1 MKRGRMRTAAAF
13 AASLTLALSGCGQ
26 SAGTVFSQE
35 HAAAGS
41 SGLAAPPAG
50 SGTGSRTV
58 SAASVSRASSA
69 EAECI
74 GVAPG
79 NGSES
84 GNSRETVS
92 SASGS
97 TSAGA
102 ESGGAAGSGPET
114 VSGAES
120 GRAAGTESAGRAV
133 SSAPDVITS
142 ETVSFNPAWLYA
154 GNSKIHSGTATL
166 YHAQPSLA
174 RHKTVCVNAGH
185 GTEGGES
192 VKTLCHPD
200 GTPKVTGGSTG
211 AGATEAMAVAGGMEF
226 DDGTPERDVTLALAI
241 AVRDQLLQSGY
252 DVLMIRESQDVQLD
266 NIARTLM
273 ANNLADCH
281 IALHYDG
288 TDRDKGVFFMSVPQ
302 VDSYLS
308 MEPVASHWQDHDRL
322 GRAVTA
328 GIAAQGFSLFDGGEM
343 QMDLTQTSY
352 STVPSID
359 LECGDAAS
367 DHSGATFPGLAA
379 GIVSGVSSFFGFAG

>member
-102 ESGGAAGSGPET
+102 ESGG
-114 VSGAES
+114 
-120 GRAAGTESAGRAV
+120 AGRAV

-288 TDRDKGVFFMSVPQ
+288 TDSDKGVFFMSVPQ